1 MESTPAL
8 LLRRTRFS
16 ETSLI
21 VTWLTLH
28 HGKLK
33 TIAKGALR
41 PKGTFSGLLDLF
53 FELEIAFARSKKSE
67 IHTLREAMLISPHEG
82 VRRDYSRVELASYF
96 VELVELATEPEHPVP
111 EIYDLLQRALRY
123 LETHAPNRKAMLHF
137 ERELAKLL
145 GLHVEGGN
153 AYLALLKTLHHLPSN
168 RAELLKRWPE
178 EG

>member
-21 VTWLTLH
+21 ITWLTLH

-41 PKGTFSGLLDLF
+41 PKNAFAGLLDLF
-53 FELEIAFARSKKSE
+53 FELDIAFVRSRKSE
-67 IHTLREAMLISPHEG
+67 IHTLRETVLLEPHEG
-82 VRRDYSRVELASYF
+82 LRREYARVELAAYF

-111 EIYDLLQRALRY
+111 EIYDLLKRALGY
-123 LETHAPNRKAMLHF
+123 LNTQGPGRKALLHF
-137 ERELAKLL
+137 EKELARLL
-145 GLHVEGGN
+145 GLHAGGN
-153 AYLALLKTLHHLPSN
+153 PYLALSRALHRLPAN
-168 RAELLKRWPE
+168 RGELLKRWPE